1 MAETTPAFDTPA
13 TPPPAPSAPRRRKF
27 WLGYL
32 LSVLGLAGACLC
44 VVVFV
49 LGILATVSR
58 ASQQRALMPGEAE
71 FELEAGHYVI
81 NYDHV
86 SHIDG
91 RSFRSPPLSDRS
103 AVSCRLVHVETG
115 RELSLSPTATKS
127 TYSMTY
133 MDEHYSGVTLLKVTV
148 DEPGRYKLYGEP
160 LPGADAAKPYVL
172 ALSKGGFLKGILV
185 GVLTVFVG
193 FALGLA
199 GLAGLIVT
207 IILHVIH
214 RKKRRAYVPAL

>member
-1 MAETTPAFDTPA
+1 
-13 TPPPAPSAPRRRKF
+13 
-27 WLGYL
+27 
-32 LSVLGLAGACLC
+32 
-44 VVVFV
+44 
-49 LGILATVSR
+49 
-58 ASQQRALMPGEAE
+58 MPGEAE